1 MKRLKR
7 FFRMFFYVE
16 KIERGLMWN
25 SIFFNIIEAIRPFC
39 LLYLSKIIIETVTSQ
54 RLPSEVLR
62 LTIILLAAF
71 MLLSIISGILEK
83 RFMYHYKCFSKKHT
97 MEKAL
102 KVLRLNFELTEQ
114 NEFQNDL
121 NSIKQFE
128 RFIVFSHGD
137 FIKNTGTCIAG
148 FIGAGIALYFF
159 IGLFTPQGFMGL
171 SGAFINS
178 TFLIL
183 LIAFNIISFY
193 LSKYIYKKFG
203 DHISGEVKKSAR
215 YIKSYMNLIY
225 DYRTGKD
232 IRLYDKALA
241 EKYTG
246 TYLAMQKSTHDFMA
260 KFFSRTVGAAKLLEG
275 SLLVLVFLFVGL
287 KAVYGSIALSE
298 VFFFIGAINVF
309 STQINST
316 LDGLTILVPSDKSRE
331 KLLNFLDID

>member
-39 LLYLSKIIIETVTSQ
+39 LLYLSKIIIEAVTSQ
-54 RLPSEVLR
+54 RLLSEVLR
-62 LTIILLAAF
+62 STLILLTAF

-137 FIKNTGTCIAG
+137 FIKNTGTCIAEFTNG
-148 FIGAGIALYFF
+148 YILKYCIIGRYVPLKTDKIA
-159 IGLFTPQGFMGL
+159 
-171 SGAFINS
+171 
-178 TFLIL
+178 
-183 LIAFNIISFY
+183 
-193 LSKYIYKKFG
+193 
-203 DHISGEVKKSAR
+203 
-215 YIKSYMNLIY
+215 
-225 DYRTGKD
+225 
-232 IRLYDKALA
+232 
-241 EKYTG
+241 
-246 TYLAMQKSTHDFMA
+246 
-260 KFFSRTVGAAKLLEG
+260 
-275 SLLVLVFLFVGL
+275 
-287 KAVYGSIALSE
+287 
-298 VFFFIGAINVF
+298 
-309 STQINST
+309 ST
-316 LDGLTILVPSDKSRE
+316 LRLSCCISHNSCLRT
-331 KLLNFLDID
+331 